1 MKLVN
6 FEYENQIKVGLKTES
21 GIIDI
26 EQTLQNIGPSYVPRT
41 TQEIITNGIEFLQ
54 MIESEMKAH
63 TNQMDYVNKN
73 EIIFHPCVDH
83 PGKIICVGLNYR
95 KHAVESEMPIPKEP
109 ILFNKYNN
117 SLAGHEEKIT
127 ISNYATELDYEAELG
142 IVMGKH
148 TKDVSEKNALDH
160 VFGYFVA

>member
-6 FEYENQIKVGLKTES
+6 FEYENQIKVGLKTEA
-21 GIIDI
+21 GMIDI

-63 TNQMDYVNKN
+63 TNQMVYVNEN

-95 KHAVESEMPIPKEP
+95 KHAVESKMPIPKEP
-109 ILFNKYNN
+109 ILFNKYKFI
-117 SLAGHEEKIT
+117 GWT
-127 ISNYATELDYEAELG
+127 
-142 IVMGKH
+142 
-148 TKDVSEKNALDH
+148 
-160 VFGYFVA
+160 